1 MNHLP
6 ISDVP
11 VDGRLPEALSA
22 YFEAERTGDAARLAA
37 CFAPEGRVLD
47 EGRHHTGP
55 AAVQAWMQA
64 AKARYQHVAQPLRWQ
79 REGQVV
85 TVVARVSG
93 HFPGSPLELAHVF
106 ELGDDG
112 IRSLEIHP

>member
-6 ISDVP
+6 TSDMP
-11 VDGRLPEALSA
+11 ADGLLPEPLSR
-22 YFEAERTGDAARLAA
+22 YFAADRAADAARLAA
-37 CFAPEGRVLD
+37 CFEPDGRVLD
-47 EGRHHTGP
+47 EARTHTGP

-64 AKARYQHVAQPLRWQ
+64 AKARYQHVAQPLRWT

-93 HFPGSPLELAHVF
+93 HFSGSPLELAHVF
-106 ELGDDG
+106 ELRDG
-112 IRSLEIHP
+112 LIRSLEIHP